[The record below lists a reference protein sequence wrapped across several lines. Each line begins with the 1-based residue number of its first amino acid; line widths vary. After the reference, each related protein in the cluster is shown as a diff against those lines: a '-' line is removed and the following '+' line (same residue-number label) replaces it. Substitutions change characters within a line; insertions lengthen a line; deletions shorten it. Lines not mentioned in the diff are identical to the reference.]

1 MFSRLLNVLAAL
13 SLFVSIPAWA
23 DEPCPEP
30 IKPTSP
36 AGEGGCAPDW
46 DAEPQHLDFGAL
58 KKQMN
63 DAKTQD
69 AQSQNADEQTQ
80 KPAQQDTP
88 AQPTV
93 AAGSNTRVPPKTC
106 TYKAYAW
113 DTKHKRSTDHY
124 SVEKSYNEVTDDERD
139 PNDPRCTVCSEDQVS
154 IDTSKLGLKT
164 GTIKVCWAYA
174 DAVENALKTVAQSGS
189 FDIEKLEGYRPGK
202 TRGKIDSKGL
212 RTEWSNHSFGAAIDI
227 NAHKNAIYSNCT
239 TKIVGSKDDIAGCK
253 RGIGGDYDPKKNP
266 RTSITRNGVVYAA
279 FTPFWKWGGEI
290 DGSTKDI
297 MHFSITGY

>member
-1 MFSRLLNVLAAL
+1 MFSRIVNAIAAL
-13 SLFVSIPAWA
+13 SLLTAITAWA

-46 DAEPQHLDFGAL
+46 NAEPQHFDFGAL
-58 KKQMN
+58 QKQMAE
-63 DAKTQD
+63 AKAKEEKAKQLPKAET
-69 AQSQNADEQTQ
+69 EQLS
-80 KPAQQDTP
+80 
-88 AQPTV
+88 QPTESSSPEQ
-93 AAGSNTRVPPKTC
+93 AKQRVLPKTC

-124 SVEKSYNEVTDDERD
+124 SVEKAYDEVTDDERD

-174 DAVENALKTVAQSGS
+174 DQVENALKTIAQSGS

-239 TKIVGSKDDIAGCK
+239 TKIVGSKEDVAGCK

-266 RTSITRNGVVYAA
+266 RTSITRAGIVYAA

-290 DGSTKDI
+290 DGTTKDI